1 MTTKELFPL
10 LVDVGGGN
18 RFHDLAS
25 LWVAA
30 QQRHYAAGMMTW
42 DR

>member
-10 LVDVGGGN
+10 LVDVDGGN
-18 RFHDLAS
+18 RFHGLVS

-30 QQRHYAAGMMTW
+30 QQRHYAAGMMAL